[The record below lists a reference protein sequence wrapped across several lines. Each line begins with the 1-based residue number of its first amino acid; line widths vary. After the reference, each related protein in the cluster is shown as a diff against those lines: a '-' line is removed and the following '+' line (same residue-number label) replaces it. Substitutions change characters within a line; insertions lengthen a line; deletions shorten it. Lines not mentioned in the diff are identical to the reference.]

1 MFNRKLSPLAV
12 VATVSPFL
20 FACTSQDL
28 YEATQENRLQECRKL
43 YGAQREECEA
53 QYQKSYD
60 TYERE
65 RNDVINEGINQGKKK

>member
-1 MFNRKLSPLAV
+1 MFNSKLASFALV
-12 VATVSPFL
+12 VTVSPLL

-53 QYQKSYD
+53 QYQKGYD

-65 RNDVINEGINQGKKK
+65 RNEVINKGKQK

>member
-1 MFNRKLSPLAV
+1 MFNRKLASLAL
-12 VATVSPFL
+12 VSAASSML
-20 FACTSQDL
+20 IARTSKDL
-28 YEATQENRLQECRKL
+28 YETTQENRLQECQKR

-65 RNDVINEGINQGKKK
+65 RNEVINEGK